1 MNYPVISWKGNT
13 TENEQ
18 PRRFLECTD
27 YNFLKEVT
35 EEPTRAGTLLN
46 IIISNMEKLGS
57 DAKVRA
63 VIAAV
68 TMT

>member
-1 MNYPVISWKGNT
+1 MNHPAISWKGNT
-13 TENEQ
+13 TGNKQ
-18 PRRFLECTD
+18 PSRFSECTD

-46 IIISNMEKLGS
+46 IIITNMEKPGS
-57 DAKVRA
+57 DVKTGAA
-63 VIAAV
+63 IAAV